1 VTIRQV
7 TVGQPADR
15 LAKSYARWRSSRLG
29 QITDT
34 LEQRLL
40 LELLGPVAGKTLLDV
55 GCGDGVLAVELSRH
69 GALAAGLDAD
79 PAMISAAR
87 RRAESEATPSQFV
100 EGRAEALPFQDNA
113 FDRVLSVTM
122 LCFVQDVQRAVA
134 EMARVL
140 KPGGRLVIG
149 DLGRWSLWSAYRRVR
164 GWFGS
169 PTWRAAKFCTAEGL
183 RRLVTS
189 AGLEVLEIR
198 GAVYYPPCAVAAWSL
213 APFDF
218 RIGQKT
224 AFGSA
229 FLALRAVKPSGSPRS
244 ETV

>member
-29 QITDT
+29 QITDAM
-34 LEQRLL
+34 EQRLL
-40 LELLGPVAGKTLLDV
+40 IELLGPVTDRASLDV
-55 GCGDGVLAVELSRH
+55 GCGDGALETELAQR
-69 GALAAGLDAD
+69 GARITGLDVS
-79 PAMISAAR
+79 PVMISAAR
-87 RRAESEATPSQFV
+87 RRAESEPTMQFV

-113 FDRVLSVTM
+113 FDRVLSVTT
-122 LCFVQDVQRAVA
+122 LCFVQDAQRAVS

-149 DLGRWSLWSAYRRVR
+149 ELGQWSLWSAYRRVR
-164 GWFGS
+164 GWFGN
-169 PTWRAAKFCTAEGL
+169 PTWRAAKFRTAEGL
-183 RRLVTS
+183 SRLVAS
-189 AGLEVLEIR
+189 SGLEVLEIR
-198 GAVYYPPCAVAAWSL
+198 GAVHYPPCAVAARLL

-218 RIGQKT
+218 WIGQKT
-224 AFGSA
+224 TFGSA
-229 FLALRAVKPSGSPRS
+229 FLALKAVKPSGSPRS

>member
-40 LELLGPVAGKTLLDV
+40 FELLGPVAGKTLLDV

-69 GALAAGLDAD
+69 GALATGLDAD
-79 PAMISAAR
+79 PAMITAAR
-87 RRAESEATPSQFV
+87 WRAESEPTMQFV

-113 FDRVLSVTM
+113 FDRVLSVTT
-122 LCFVQDVQRAVA
+122 LCFVQDAQRAVA

-149 DLGRWSLWSAYRRVR
+149 ELGRWSLWSAYRRVR
-164 GWFGS
+164 GWFGN
-169 PTWRAAKFCTAEGL
+169 PTWRGAKFRTVSGL
-183 RRLVTS
+183 RRLVAS

-198 GAVYYPPCAVAAWSL
+198 GAVYYPPCAAAARLL

-218 RIGQKT
+218 RIGKKT
-224 AFGSA
+224 TFGSA
-229 FLALRAVKPSGSPRS
+229 FLALRAVKPTGSPRS
-244 ETV
+244 ETE